1 MGQIT
6 IPELMTYIRSELSLS
21 PAEYPDLRERFFGGD
36 QVDPVLVDFIRAL
49 RPQYKVGI
57 ISNAW
62 SQLLDLLD
70 SWEIQDAFDVIIGSG
85 DVGVMKPDP
94 KIYRLALDGLQV
106 LPHESVFVDDF
117 IENIQGA
124 EALGI
129 NTDPFS
135 EYPPGIGRTQEI
147 IRHDLNH

>member
-6 IPELMTYIRSELSLS
+6 ISELMTYIRSELSLS

-36 QVDPVLVDFIRAL
+36 QVHPVLVDFIRAL

-62 SQLLDLLD
+62 SQTARSLD

-106 LPHESVFVDDF
+106 LPHEFVFVDDF

-129 NTDPFS
+129 NAIHFQNTPQALG
-135 EYPPGIGRTQEI
+135 ELKKLLGMT
-147 IRHDLNH
+147 

>member
-94 KIYRLALDGLQV
+94 KIYRLALDDLQV
-106 LPHESVFVDDF
+106 LPHKSVFVDDF

-129 NTDPFS
+129 NPIHFQNTPQALG
-135 EYPPGIGRTQEI
+135 ELKKLLGMT
-147 IRHDLNH
+147 